1 MRTKKAIKNALFTI
15 IYQLVAVVCGL
26 ITPRLI
32 LSRFGSS
39 YNGVISSATQFLEM
53 ISVLTLGIAG
63 ATRVALYKPIADG
76 DVLTISKIFKAN
88 KQYMHKVGLALI
100 IYASVLCIIY
110 PFISHNDLSH
120 AECAA
125 LIAIVSVGTF
135 AQYFFGVSNQT
146 LLSADQSSY
155 LYYIVQTISTI
166 LNTLVAVVLIHMG
179 ASIFMVK
186 AGSAIVFLASPFVLN
201 LLVKKKYKLI
211 ENCEPDISAI
221 KNRGAVAFHSI
232 ANIIHDHTDLVILT
246 LFTDAKVISVY
257 TVYQLIVA
265 KIRRILL
272 MLTNGL
278 EGAFGNMWA
287 RNEIKKFEENFRF
300 FEFLIYSG
308 TSVIFSSVGILLIP
322 FVKLYTKGVTD
333 VNYILWDFAILVTIT
348 ETIHCIRHPYLI
360 VVQATGNYEATKKG
374 AMAEAVINIV
384 TSLIL
389 VNIIGLNGVI
399 IGTLIA
405 NTFRTTQ
412 YALFISKNIIPGSIV
427 GTLKRFVW
435 FIINSAIIVFADSL
449 MLSCLQIDG
458 WNGWIIKAIA
468 SVLCATAVTII
479 MAIIFYRKE
488 MKKCLG
494 IIIKRSDF
502 PHEK

>member
-1 MRTKKAIKNALFTI
+1 MRTKKALKNAIFTI

-32 LSRFGSS
+32 LSNFGSS

-63 ATRVALYKPIADG
+63 ATRVALYKPIAEKN
-76 DVLTISKIFKAN
+76 VLSISRIFKAN
-88 KQYMHKVGLALI
+88 KQYMHKVGLAII
-100 IYASVLCIIY
+100 IYAFLLCIIY
-110 PFISHNDLSH
+110 PIISHNDLTH
-120 AECAA
+120 GECAA

-166 LNTLVAVVLIHMG
+166 LNTLVAVLLIRTG
-179 ASIFMVK
+179 ASIFTVK
-186 AGSAIVFLASPFVLN
+186 AGSAVVFFLSPFVLN

-211 ENCEPDISAI
+211 DNCEPDMSAI

-257 TVYQLIVA
+257 TVYQLVVA

-287 RNEIKKFEENFRF
+287 RNEIGKFNENFRF
-300 FEFLIYSG
+300 FEFLIFSSTSIIF
-308 TSVIFSSVGILLIP
+308 TSVGVLLIP

-333 VNYILWDFAILVTIT
+333 VNYIMWDFAILVTIT
-348 ETIHCIRHPYLI
+348 EAMHCIRHPYLI
-360 VVQATGNYEATKKG
+360 VVQATGNYEATKIG
-374 AMAEAVINIV
+374 ALVEALINISI
-384 TSLIL
+384 SLVL

-412 YALFISKNIIPGSIV
+412 YALFISKNIISGSII
-427 GTLKRFVW
+427 GTIKRFVW
-435 FIINSAIIVFADSL
+435 FIANSAIIVLINSFI
-449 MLSCLQIDG
+449 LSFVQIDG
-458 WNGWIIKAIA
+458 WKGWMIKGVI
-468 SVLCATAVTII
+468 SVLFATVLTVV
-479 MAIIFYRKE
+479 MSKIFYGEE
-488 MKKCLG
+488 MKKCLN
-494 IIIKRSDF
+494 ILMRKVN
-502 PHEK
+502 K